1 MSAGLSD
8 ALKVRVTELSG
19 RYPRKQAALLPALHA
34 VQEELG
40 CVTPEAEREVAALL
54 DIKPIQV
61 REAVTFYSMFRRT
74 PVGRYHLQICD
85 NLSCGLRGSGAL
97 LARLR
102 HRLGIAPGQTTPDGK
117 FTLTT
122 VECLGNCENAPCLM
136 VNFDYHGNLDPDA
149 VDRLLEGL
157 A

>member
-8 ALKVRVTELSG
+8 ALKVRITELSG
-19 RYPRKQAALLPALHA
+19 RYPRKQAALLPVLHA

-40 CVTPEAEREVAALL
+40 CVTAEAERDVAALL
-54 DIKPIQV
+54 EIKPIQV
-61 REAVTFYSMFRRT
+61 REAVTFYTMFRRT
-74 PVGRYHLQICD
+74 PVGRYHLQVCD
-85 NLSCGLRGSGAL
+85 NLSCGLRGSGTV

-102 HRLGIAPGQTTPDGK
+102 HKLGIAPGQTTPDGK

-136 VNFDYHGNLDPDA
+136 VNFDYHGNIDPDA
-149 VDRLLEGL
+149 VDRILDGL

>member
-8 ALKVRVTELSG
+8 ILKARAAGLAG
-19 RYPRKQAALLPALHA
+19 RYPRKQAALLPILRV
-34 VQEELG
+34 VQDAQG
-40 CVTPEAEREVAALL
+40 SITPEAERDVAEIL

-61 REAVTFYSMFRRT
+61 REAVTFYSMLRRA
-74 PVGRYHLQICD
+74 PIGRYHLQVCD
-85 NLSCGLRGSGAL
+85 NISCGLRGSGGV
-97 LARLR
+97 LAQLGR
-102 HRLGIAPGQTTPDGK
+102 RLGIRPGQTTADGR

-136 VNFDYHGNLDPDA
+136 INYEYHGNVDPAA
-149 VDRLLEGL
+149 VDKILDGL

>member
-8 ALKVRVTELSG
+8 ALKVRITGLSG
-19 RYPRKQAALLPALHA
+19 RYPRKQAALLPVLHA

-40 CVTPEAEREVAALL
+40 CVTVEAERDVAALL
-54 DIKPIQV
+54 GIKPIQV

-74 PVGRYHLQICD
+74 PVGRYHLQVCD
-85 NLSCGLRGSGAL
+85 NLSCGLRGSGTV
-97 LARLR
+97 LARLCR
-102 HRLGIAPGQTTPDGK
+102 KLGIAPGQTTPDGK

-136 VNFDYHGNLDPDA
+136 VNFDYHGNIDPDA
-149 VDRLLEGL
+149 LDRILDGL

>member
-8 ALKVRVTELSG
+8 SHKVRAAELVG
-19 RYPRKQAALLPALHA
+19 RYPRKQAALLPLLHA

-40 CVTPEAEREVAALL
+40 CITPESERDVAALL

-61 REAVTFYSMFRRT
+61 REAVTFYTMFHRT
-74 PVGRYHLQICD
+74 PIGRYHLQVCD
-85 NLSCGLRGSGAL
+85 NLSCGLRGSGAVL
-97 LARLR
+97 TRLR
-102 HRLGIAPGQTTPDGK
+102 RRLGIAPGQTTPDGK

-122 VECLGNCENAPCLM
+122 VECLGNCEKAPCLM
-136 VNFDYHGNLDPDA
+136 VNFDYHGNVDPDA
-149 VDRLLEGL
+149 VDRLLDGL

>member
-8 ALKVRVTELSG
+8 TLKARAAELAG
-19 RYPRKQAALLPALHA
+19 RYPRKQAALLPVLHA
-34 VQEELG
+34 VQTELG
-40 CVTPEAEREVAALL
+40 CITSESERDVAALL

-61 REAVTFYSMFRRT
+61 REAVTFYTMFRRT
-74 PVGRYHLQICD
+74 PIGRYHLQVCG
-85 NLSCGLRGSGAL
+85 NLSCDLRGSGAVL
-97 LARLR
+97 DHLGR
-102 HRLGIAPGQTTPDGK
+102 RLGIAPGQTTPDGK

-136 VNFDYHGNLDPDA
+136 INFDYYGRVDPDA
-149 VDRLLEGL
+149 ADRLLDGL